1 MKPNPPSCLD
11 VAASLGRKES
21 FGERQKPDCWLF
33 PLTRTLLGW
42 FWDTWSHVLET
53 LGFATLY
60 GRHAV
65 IYALKG
71 RCGVRHFFQQASFVG
86 VESLPVA
93 LLLNITVAMVLA
105 LQVAGEMDKQG
116 GGNFVGALVSMAM
129 VRELG
134 PVMTGF
140 AVIAMAGSAFA
151 AEITTMK
158 SNAQL
163 DALKIMKVDPIRYLM
178 LPRVL
183 GMVAMLPLMTLLATT
198 LGVLAGGWVA
208 NVSAGIPLGTFF
220 DSAYDQTKPYDLLVL
235 GVKSFI
241 FAITIATLCCSIGFT
256 SGSTGLEVARS
267 TTKAVVWSF
276 IAMALLDYLLTM
288 VLFN

>member
-1 MKPNPPSCLD
+1 MPAPSTVEPKIEPKKPLRWFPIT
-11 VAASLGRKES
+11 SL
-21 FGERQKPDCWLF
+21 F
-33 PLTRTLLGW
+33 LGW
-42 FWDTWSHVLET
+42 LWETFSEVFET

-60 GRHAV
+60 GRHA
-65 IYALKG
+65 IAYALQG

-105 LQVAGEMDKQG
+105 LQTAGEMEKQG
-116 GGNFVGALVSMAM
+116 GGSYIGALVSMAM

-158 SNAQL
+158 ANAQL
-163 DALKIMKVDPIRYLM
+163 DALRIMKVDPIRYLM
-178 LPRVL
+178 LPRIL
-183 GMVAMLPLMTLLATT
+183 GTVAMLPFMTLLATT
-198 LGVLAGGWVA
+198 LGILGGGWIA
-208 NVSAGIPLGTFF
+208 NISAGIPMGTYF
-220 DSAYDQTKPYDLLVL
+220 DSVFDQTKPYDVLVL
-235 GVKSFI
+235 GVKAFV
-241 FAITIATLCCSIGFT
+241 FALTIATLCCSIGFT
-256 SGSTGLEVARS
+256 AGSTGQEVARS
-267 TTKAVVWSF
+267 ATKAVVWSF
-276 IAMALLDYLLTM
+276 IAMALLDYFLTL